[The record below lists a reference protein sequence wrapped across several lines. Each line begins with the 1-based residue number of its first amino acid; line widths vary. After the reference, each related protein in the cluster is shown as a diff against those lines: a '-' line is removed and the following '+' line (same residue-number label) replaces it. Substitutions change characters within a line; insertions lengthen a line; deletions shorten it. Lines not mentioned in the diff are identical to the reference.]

1 MQPTISDNT
10 PTQGQELS
18 ATIADVEGAL
28 FQWQELVDGV
38 WTNIEGATEAAFT
51 PARGQVGSALRVVA
65 TYTDVLGATVAVES
79 DATERVGRLVVGTEG
94 NDELSGG
101 GLADTLRGLEG
112 DDILDGRG
120 GDDRLYGGAGNDSL
134 NGGAGNDILRG
145 GEGNDDL
152 DGGGGDDALS
162 GGLGA
167 DTMRGGHGDDTY
179 VVDSA
184 DDKVTEMAGEG
195 VDTVRTTLAS
205 YTLGDHL
212 ENLVFTGTGDF
223 TGVGNA
229 RGNTITGGDGNDNLS
244 GLDAAD
250 TLNGGAGN
258 DTLTGGG
265 GEDTLN
271 GGEGN
276 DTASGGAGADTM
288 RGGEGDDA
296 LNGDGGAD
304 TLRGGAGNDTLN
316 GGAGADTLRGGSG
329 NDAMDG
335 GGGDDTFTFRAG
347 FGNDQITGFDANPNG
362 GGQDLLDISELGIT
376 AADFATAVTIADL
389 GADMLVG
396 IGDHSILLL
405 GVNGVAQNT
414 ITQADFILAS

>member
-28 FQWQELVDGV
+28 FQWQELIDGI
-38 WTNIEGATEAAFT
+38 WTNIEGATEATFT
-51 PARGQVGSALRVVA
+51 PARAQVGSALRVVA
-65 TYTDVLGATVAVES
+65 TYTDVSGAAVAAES
-79 DATERVGRLVVGTEG
+79 DATDGVGRLVVGTEG

-112 DDILDGRG
+112 DDILNGRG
-120 GDDRLYGGAGNDSL
+120 GDDRLFGGADNDTLNGNAGDDRLYGGT
-134 NGGAGNDILRG
+134 
-145 GEGNDDL
+145 GNDDL
-152 DGGGGDDALS
+152 DGGAGDDTLI

-184 DDKVTEMAGEG
+184 DDKVTEMSGEG

-223 TGVGNA
+223 VGVGNA

-258 DTLTGGG
+258 DTLSGGG
-265 GEDTLN
+265 GQDTLN

-276 DTASGGAGADTM
+276 DTASGGAGDDTM
-288 RGGEGDDA
+288 RGGAGDDT

-329 NDAMDG
+329 DDAMDG
-335 GGGDDTFTFRAG
+335 GAGNDIFTFRAG
-347 FGNDQITGFDANPNG
+347 FGNDKITGFDANPNG

-376 AADFATAVTIADL
+376 AADFATAVSIVDL
-389 GADMLVG
+389 GVDMLVG
-396 IGDHSILLL
+396 IGDSSILLL
-405 GVNGVAQNT
+405 GVNGVGQNT
-414 ITQADFILAS
+414 ITQADFLLAS